1 MKWLVVTIV
10 LMLLLAVASVASA
23 QDDAEEEKPMGQ
35 PTVEPIVIEEMGEG
49 ESAIDSLIKLF
60 TDAQKYGL
68 MYASVLEVTV
78 AAYMTK
84 LVKSDSKYAKYITD
98 DVRTAVLVIAV
109 GLYAYLLAFVGEVNV
124 LGHIDMVAD
133 APKWLMSFM
142 NAIAIGGMA
151 AFVGHRELDY
161 IMAGLGYLKKFFH
174 LVEQP
179 E

>member
-78 AAYMTK
+78 AAYMT
-84 LVKSDSKYAKYITD
+84 
-98 DVRTAVLVIAV
+98 
-109 GLYAYLLAFVGEVNV
+109 
-124 LGHIDMVAD
+124 
-133 APKWLMSFM
+133 
-142 NAIAIGGMA
+142 
-151 AFVGHRELDY
+151 
-161 IMAGLGYLKKFFH
+161 
-174 LVEQP
+174 
-179 E
+179 